1 MKNIKWKGKCKC
13 KFDLSFAGLEQ
24 MKVKV
29 LVNIVKK
36 FLKKKAVQFKINNK
50 IYAHSSIFE
59 YNKLLNM
66 AMIFL
71 PFLIIRI
78 SSQRI

>member
-36 FLKKKAVQFKINNK
+36 FLK
-50 IYAHSSIFE
+50 
-59 YNKLLNM
+59 
-66 AMIFL
+66 
-71 PFLIIRI
+71 
-78 SSQRI
+78 

>member
-36 FLKKKAVQFKINNK
+36 FLKKESC
-50 IYAHSSIFE
+50 SSFHQE
-59 YNKLLNM
+59 M
-66 AMIFL
+66 FL
-71 PFLIIRI
+71 FVLTISEKFRSLIE
-78 SSQRI
+78 